1 MARSGATP
9 GTISGARHKRRLDR
23 PERLFMRPTFRNAEE
38 LIGHGIAD
46 LRRVALDIANHGLAA
61 ADPYEATKALISFDG
76 HRLAV
81 ADRSYELT
89 TDQRIFVVGAGKASF
104 PIARALE
111 ELLED
116 RISGGLVVGKNGADA
131 RLQHIP
137 QHFAAHPVPDKASR
151 LGALETKALLDRVRP
166 QDLVI
171 ACFTGGSSSLFV
183 DPAGRISLQEKRETN
198 YALLTCG
205 AKITEI
211 NAVRKHMSR
220 VKGGRLALRMPAQ
233 APLINLTVSD
243 VIGDALDHITDP
255 TVPDTSTLEDARATL
270 DKYGLWSRVPASV
283 AAHFRNAGADQETPK
298 PEDFADRQVQSL
310 VVVPGDRACVGAA
323 KRAETLGY
331 DTIILST
338 MLEGESAE
346 LGHTFA
352 GIAKEVSHNGRPA
365 RPPCVV
371 IGGGETTV
379 RIDGPAGE
387 GGPNQ
392 EFALSAAIG
401 IDGLNDVV
409 VLGIDSDGTDGP
421 TDLAGGLVDGS
432 VAGRRAVW
440 GSISPGISVHTTRA
454 PPCGGCRPRW

>member
-1 MARSGATP
+1 MWSG
-9 GTISGARHKRRLDR
+9 
-23 PERLFMRPTFRNAEE
+23 FRNAEE
-38 LIGHGIAD
+38 LIGHGIGD
-46 LRRVALDIANHGLAA
+46 LRRVALDIASHGLAA

-76 HRLAV
+76 RNLAV
-81 ADRSYELT
+81 ADQSYEIAS
-89 TDQRIFVVGAGKASF
+89 DRRIFVVGAGKASF

-111 ELLED
+111 ELLES
-116 RISGGLVVGKNGADA
+116 RISGGLVVGKHGADA
-131 RLQHIP
+131 QLQHIP
-137 QHFAAHPVPDKASR
+137 QHFAAHPVPDEASR
-151 LGALETKALLDRVRP
+151 LGALQTKALLDRVMPR
-166 QDLVI
+166 DLVI

-183 DPAGRISLQEKRETN
+183 DPAGRISLQDKQETSH
-198 YALLTCG
+198 ALLTCG

-211 NAVRKHMSR
+211 NAVRKHISR
-220 VKGGRLALRMPAQ
+220 VKGGRLALRVPAQ

-243 VIGDALDHITDP
+243 VIGDALDCITDP
-255 TVPDTSTLEDARATL
+255 TVPDTSTLEDAVATL

-283 AAHFRNAGADQETPK
+283 AAHLRNAREDQETPK
-298 PEDFADRQVQSL
+298 PEDFVGRATQSL

-338 MLEGESAE
+338 MFEGESAA

-352 GIAKEVSHNGRPA
+352 GIAKDVRHTGRPV

-371 IGGGETTV
+371 IGGGETIV

-401 IDGLNDVV
+401 IDGLSDVA

-432 VAGRRAVW
+432 VADEARRMGLDLTRYLRAHDAGAALRRLSAAVVTGSTGTNVNDLKILVVGR
-440 GSISPGISVHTTRA
+440 P
-454 PPCGGCRPRW
+454 

>member
-1 MARSGATP
+1 MGSG
-9 GTISGARHKRRLDR
+9 
-23 PERLFMRPTFRNAEE
+23 FRNAEE
-38 LIGHGIAD
+38 LISHGIAD

-76 HRLAV
+76 RNLVV
-81 ADRSYELT
+81 AERSYEIAS
-89 TDQRIFVVGAGKASF
+89 DRRIFVVGAGKASF

-111 ELLED
+111 ELLGD
-116 RISGGLVVGKNGADA
+116 RISGGLVVGKHGADA
-131 RLQHIP
+131 QLQRIP
-137 QHFAAHPVPDKASR
+137 QHFAAHPVPDEASR
-151 LGALETKALLDRVRP
+151 LGALQTKELLDRVKP

-183 DPAGRISLQEKRETN
+183 DPAGGISLQDKQETSH
-198 YALLTCG
+198 ALLTCG

-211 NAVRKHMSR
+211 NAVRKHISR

-243 VIGDALDHITDP
+243 VIGDALDCITDP

-270 DKYGLWSRVPASV
+270 DKYGLWSRVPGSV
-283 AAHFRNAGADQETPK
+283 AAYLRKACEDQETPK
-298 PEDFADRQVQSL
+298 PEDFADRATQSL
-310 VVVPGDRACVGAA
+310 VVLPADCACVGAA
-323 KRAETLGY
+323 QRAETLGY

-338 MLEGESAE
+338 TLKGESAE
-346 LGHTFA
+346 VGHAFA
-352 GIAKEVSHNGRPA
+352 AIAEDVCHSGRPA

-392 EFALSAAIG
+392 EFALSAAIR
-401 IDGLNDVV
+401 IDGLNDVA

-432 VAGRRAVW
+432 VAGEARRMGLDLPGYLRAHDAGTALRQLSAAVVT
-440 GSISPGISVHTTRA
+440 GTT
-454 PPCGGCRPRW
+454 GTNVNDMKILVVGRP